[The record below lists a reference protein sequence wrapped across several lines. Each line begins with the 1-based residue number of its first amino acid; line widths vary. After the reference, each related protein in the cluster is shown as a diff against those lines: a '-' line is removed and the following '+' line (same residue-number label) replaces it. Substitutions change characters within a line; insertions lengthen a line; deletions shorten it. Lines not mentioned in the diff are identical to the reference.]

1 MVIYSVA
8 LWRQRQS
15 IPPQIAV
22 PSCWEVTWLAQCQ
35 LVKQMRA
42 WSSPV
47 CNLCND
53 FGANIAKPT
62 ATNHKIKVPKLA
74 YITTIQTGA
83 TPFYHTTATTLS
95 HTHTLQAKLGSV
107 SSGEMEASSS
117 QQLSS
122 LSSEQRL
129 RDLELELAQ
138 TKLALVESQCK
149 NQELEHK
156 VDELHFGQSKGLNR
170 LFSKKKW

>member
-1 MVIYSVA
+1 MP
-8 LWRQRQS
+8 L
-15 IPPQIAV
+15 P
-22 PSCWEVTWLAQCQ
+22 
-35 LVKQMRA
+35 
-42 WSSPV
+42 
-47 CNLCND
+47 
-53 FGANIAKPT
+53 F
-62 ATNHKIKVPKLA
+62 
-74 YITTIQTGA
+74 IT
-83 TPFYHTTATTLS
+83 PLLLLS

-170 LFSKKKW
+170 LFSKKK